1 MKQHAS
7 TIRRRDRSW
16 ASVWL
21 AAIGLCAAGLAV
33 GAIQPVASI
42 RQAAE
47 QFVQGQMPSGE
58 QGVVVTA
65 GRLDSRLRLPR
76 CGGSLEAALLSG
88 ARLAANMSVAVGCHT
103 GADWTIYVPVS
114 IQSRIH
120 VWALRQPESAGA
132 RLTAADL
139 LPETRLVSGVA
150 AGYVTNLAELGR
162 SSLRHPM
169 PAGAVLHSGD
179 LLADFMVRQG
189 QSVTLVASIGGIQ
202 VRASGI
208 ALQDGRY
215 GAVIRVQNPTS
226 KRVVQGTVGGSHVVY
241 VSP

>member
-16 ASVWL
+16 ASGWL

-33 GAIQPVASI
+33 GAIQPIASI

-47 QFVQGQMPSGE
+47 QFVQGQMPPGE
-58 QGVVVTA
+58 ADVIVTA
-65 GRLDSRLRLPR
+65 GRLDSRLRLTR
-76 CGGSLEAALLSG
+76 CGGPLEAALLSG

-120 VWALRQPESAGA
+120 VWALRQPQSAGT

-139 LPETRLVSGVA
+139 LPETRLVSGVT

-169 PAGAVLHSGD
+169 PAGAVLHSSD
-179 LLADFMVRQG
+179 LLANFMVRQG
-189 QSVTLVASIGGIQ
+189 QSVTLVASLGGIQ

-215 GAVIRVQNPTS
+215 GALIRVQNPTS